1 MSMSQQERKDEQR
14 IHAAT
19 PKRRSDPSAPQSGD
33 QEAEVQGHMY
43 DPNDPLSEDVMKA
56 YRQDREHKG
65 AAERLAGYA
74 RQTGQA
80 TRGLVD
86 RIRRRI
92 NRS

>member
-1 MSMSQQERKDEQR
+1 MSMSQQERKDKQR

-19 PKRRSDPSAPQSGD
+19 PKRRSDPSAPQKAD
-33 QEAEVQGHMY
+33 HEAEVEGHMY
-43 DPNDPLSEDVMKA
+43 DPNDPLSNDVMKA
-56 YRQDREHKG
+56 YRQDREREG
-65 AAERLAGYA
+65 TAERLAGQA

-86 RIRRRI
+86 RIRRQI